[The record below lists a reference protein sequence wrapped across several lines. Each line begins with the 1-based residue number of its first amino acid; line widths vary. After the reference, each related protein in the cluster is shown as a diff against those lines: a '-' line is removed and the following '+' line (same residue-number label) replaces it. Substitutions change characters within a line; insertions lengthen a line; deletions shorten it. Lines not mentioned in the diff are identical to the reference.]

1 MPQMAETYHDRNV
14 LSNLV
19 QNTYL
24 HQVKLLFKY
33 NPFNYEYGDQW

>member
-1 MPQMAETYHDRNV
+1 MPQMAETYHNRNV

-24 HQVKLLFKY
+24 HQVHYFLTNNQNLI
-33 NPFNYEYGDQW
+33 